1 MDDNSKCE
9 KWNPDETVW
18 ISLLRWIY
26 LQDLG
31 ESADHCLR
39 IKEKDRSSKSNP
51 RAHHLYEENP
61 ALNSIGEQ
69 TTHGDQSRSQTTNLL
84 I

>member
-1 MDDNSKCE
+1 MRQFEHLYLDKC
-9 KWNPDETVW
+9 
-18 ISLLRWIY
+18 

-31 ESADHCLR
+31 DSADHCSR

-61 ALNSIGEQ
+61 ALNSIREQ
-69 TTHGDQSRSQTTNLL
+69 TTH
-84 I
+84 

>member
-1 MDDNSKCE
+1 MITTNVKSAIRMRQFEHLYLDKC
-9 KWNPDETVW
+9 
-18 ISLLRWIY
+18 LR
-26 LQDLG
+26 DLG
-31 ESADHCLR
+31 DSAEHCSR
-39 IKEKDRSSKSNP
+39 IKEQDRSSKSNP
-51 RAHHLYEENP
+51 RAHHLLEENP